1 MNVDLSYEELRRI
14 SKKRTFLTIP
24 LSTIIVVA
32 IGYFLIYFQ
41 LPPFRYLLFF
51 FVFTYIG
58 TTLGWM
64 FRSEERNVELERR
77 WIEKKARK
85 TRKRKIIEFIL
96 IWSVIIIV
104 LRLFIYI
111 FG

>member
-85 TRKRKIIEFIL
+85 TKRRKIIEFIL
-96 IWSVIIIV
+96 IWSAVIVSIRLIV
-104 LRLFIYI
+104 YI
-111 FG
+111 LG